1 MVKALNLVFD
11 NEDWELL
18 DKKRKE
24 LELDWRNFILLLVD
38 YDPEKKGGD

>member
-24 LELDWRNFILLLVD
+24 SELDWRTFVLQLIDWEL
-38 YDPEKKGGD
+38 EKK